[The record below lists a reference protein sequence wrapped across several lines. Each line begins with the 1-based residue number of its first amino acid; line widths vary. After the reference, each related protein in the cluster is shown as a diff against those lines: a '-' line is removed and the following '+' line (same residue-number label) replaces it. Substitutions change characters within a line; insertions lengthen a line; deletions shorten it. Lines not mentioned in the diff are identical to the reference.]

1 MTVKKL
7 GIIGGS
13 FDPIH
18 IGHLNSAE
26 FVYKALGLDKVLFV
40 PAYIAPHKIGMEF
53 AAAEDRYRM
62 TELAVEGCPYFEVS
76 DVELKRSGISY
87 TYDTVLELK
96 AVFYRR
102 CGFCAAAEYL
112 AQYLRAAA

>member
-53 AAAEDRYRM
+53 AAAE
-62 TELAVEGCPYFEVS
+62 
-76 DVELKRSGISY
+76 
-87 TYDTVLELK
+87 LK
-96 AVFYRR
+96 AALILRSAMWSLS
-102 CGFCAAAEYL
+102 AAAFPIL
-112 AQYLRAAA
+112 TIRCWS